1 MEIWRTAQ
9 QHHLKRPSRRSRRA
23 ILIGLGALGGSIACG
38 GRRSPATPPQ
48 LIALGNGVQLG
59 MVTIPGGKF
68 LMGAPAHEPHSKP
81 DERPQHQV
89 IVPAFQLGRYPVTQ
103 RQWQM
108 VMGNNPSHFR
118 GDDLPVEQV
127 DWQQSVEFCQK
138 LSFLTGQK
146 YRLPSEAEWEYACR
160 AGTTTPYHF
169 GKVARR
175 TVANYYVYN
184 PGQPRQT
191 TTVGSFSA
199 NAFGLYDMHGNVEE
213 WCADEF
219 HSSYQGAPTDGSAW
233 AGGHGHSYVVRG
245 GSWVISPG
253 YCRSANR
260 DGGEAATSYIGLR
273 VACG

>member
-1 MEIWRTAQ
+1 M
-9 QHHLKRPSRRSRRA
+9 RSRRA

-38 GRRSPATPPQ
+38 GRRSLSTQKQ
-48 LIALGNGVQLG
+48 LVVLGDSVQLE
-59 MVTIPGGKF
+59 MVTIPGGTF
-68 LMGAPAHEPHSKP
+68 LMGAPAQEHHSKP

-89 IVPAFQLGRYPVTQ
+89 TVPTFQLGRYPVTQ
-103 RQWQM
+103 RQWQL
-108 VMGNNPSHFR
+108 VMGNNPSHFQ

-138 LSFLTGQK
+138 LSVLTGKK

-169 GKVARR
+169 GKVAQR
-175 TVANYYVYN
+175 TAANYYTFDS
-184 PGQPRQT
+184 GQPRQT
-191 TTVGSFSA
+191 KVVGSFSA
-199 NAFGLYDMHGNVEE
+199 NTFGLHDMHGNVEE

-219 HSSYQGAPTDGSAW
+219 HRSYQGAPTDGSAW
-233 AGGHGHSYVVRG
+233 VDGQGRSYVVRG
-245 GSWVISPG
+245 GSWVIDPG

-260 DGGEAATSYIGLR
+260 DFGESAASYIGLR